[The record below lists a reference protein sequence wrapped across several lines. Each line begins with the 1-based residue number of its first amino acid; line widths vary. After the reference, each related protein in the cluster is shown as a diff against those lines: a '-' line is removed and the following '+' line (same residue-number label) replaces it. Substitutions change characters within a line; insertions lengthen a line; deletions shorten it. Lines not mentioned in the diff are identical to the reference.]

1 MPDRRHHRD
10 QLGVLALSGRA
21 IGPKQFVFRCDPEAY
36 PAAVAAG
43 VDVVNLG
50 NSHSQ
55 DYGKAAMLTGRAI
68 LEAAGL
74 HPIGAGSNAAEAG
87 RPALIEVGG
96 WTVAVL
102 GFGGVIPS

>member
-1 MPDRRHHRD
+1 RD
-10 QLGVLALSGRA
+10 KLGVLALSGRA